1 MKSWPSEAFFIVEL
15 IASKFLFSAVR
26 PMKKIRSKMDTRS
39 KTAHQ
44 IEDGQTKLKTGRPLR
59 RAYRAGRRAYNC
71 LLRSLL
77 RHSCEAST
85 TAPAV
90 HIGDLLLTLDI
101 EVHLQVRT
109 ASAFLLQLDAS
120 PYLTPI
126 PQPFAILGIPSLSQ
140 SPIQQ
145 SLNPK
150 RSCKFLDLPKPQV
163 SFPATILLGV
173 LIFRLF
179 PQTNFGVPALPQNCE
194 FLPPRAPLRVNFP
207 ATGPQ

>member
-1 MKSWPSEAFFIVEL
+1 M
-15 IASKFLFSAVR
+15 
-26 PMKKIRSKMDTRS
+26 
-39 KTAHQ
+39 
-44 IEDGQTKLKTGRPLR
+44 
-59 RAYRAGRRAYNC
+59 
-71 LLRSLL
+71 
-77 RHSCEAST
+77 SCEAST

-109 ASAFLLQLDAS
+109 ASAFLLQLDTS

-173 LIFRLF
+173 LIFRPF
-179 PQTNFGVPALPQNCE
+179 PQTKFGVPALPQNCE
-194 FLPPRAPLRVNFP
+194 FLPPPGPIEGEFPCRRTPVSTRPPDPAYKARDLVHVSGFYLFSPNSTLFFAFALRQQTST
-207 ATGPQ
+207 AEKLS